1 MTGTL
6 WATPDRPDQHHMNP
20 IKSIYRRTL
29 RLTQDAINALGINI
43 VRTRDFYSPLP
54 VLSDLKRSR
63 HLWDRPSE
71 LVGVDYDLA
80 EMKNHLSDLLSE
92 YGNEYNGLPPHEELK
107 KEGFGPGFPVVDA
120 MVLYLVMRRLKPQR
134 YVEIGSGLSTYHA
147 ILAAQANASE
157 GSPCTMRCVDPYP
170 RARLLSESSVTIFA
184 QEVQELN
191 FEFFNDLGAGD
202 VLFIDTTHVLKVGGE
217 LTYLFAEILP
227 RLKSGV
233 WIHVHDIHFPYNTP
247 YPAEQYIFRNK
258 WPWLFTEPVLV
269 QAFLAFNSA
278 FKITMSTPL
287 IRFHDEEFLA
297 QTLPKY
303 QPVEDS
309 DFDTHFGSIWFKRL

>member
-1 MTGTL
+1 
-6 WATPDRPDQHHMNP
+6 MNP
-20 IKSIYRRTL
+20 VRSIYRAALRVTQSTL
-29 RLTQDAINALGINI
+29 NTLGINI

-54 VLSDLKRSR
+54 VLSELRRTR

-71 LVGVDYDLA
+71 LVGVDYDL
-80 EMKNHLSDLLSE
+80 EELKSLLSTLLAE
-92 YGNEYNGLPPHEELK
+92 YGEDYKGLPPHDKLK

-120 MVLYLVMRRLKPQR
+120 MVLYLMMRHLKPRR

-147 ILAAQANASE
+147 ILAAKANNAE
-157 GSPCTMRCVDPYP
+157 GRPCMMRCVDPFP
-170 RARLLSESSVTIFA
+170 RSRLQAESTVKIFA
-184 QEVQELN
+184 QEVQEIE
-191 FEFFNDLGAGD
+191 FEFFDDLDAGD

-247 YPAEQYIFRNK
+247 YPAEMYVFRNK
-258 WPWLFTEPVLV
+258 WPWVFTEPVLL
-269 QAFLAFNSA
+269 QAFLAFNSE

-287 IRFHDEEFLA
+287 IRFHDEKFLA
-297 QTLPKY
+297 DTVPDYK
-303 QPVEDS
+303 PVEVA
-309 DFDTHFGSIWFKRL
+309 DFDTHFGSVWFKRI